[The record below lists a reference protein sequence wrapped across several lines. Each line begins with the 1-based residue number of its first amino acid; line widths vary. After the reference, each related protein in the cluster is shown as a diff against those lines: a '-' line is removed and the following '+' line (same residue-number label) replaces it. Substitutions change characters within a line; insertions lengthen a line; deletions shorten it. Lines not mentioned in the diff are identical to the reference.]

1 MSDDGRIS
9 RFEELVVW
17 QQARLLVREVYE
29 ATQRG
34 PFSRDFGLS
43 RQIQRAAVSIPSN
56 VAEGFERNNP
66 AEFHQAL
73 SIAKGSCA
81 EVRTQLYL
89 ALDLGYITDDE
100 FRTLM
105 ARAESIGRLLG
116 ALRVTVARARD
127 RKRTNA
133 QGRPPG

>member
-1 MSDDGRIS
+1 MIDDGRIS

-17 QQARLLVREVYE
+17 QQARVVVKEIYE

-34 PFSRDFGLS
+34 AFSRDFGLS
-43 RQIQRAAVSIPSN
+43 HQIQRAAVSVPSN
-56 VAEGFERNNP
+56 IAEGFERNNP

-81 EVRTQLYL
+81 EMRTQLYL
-89 ALDLGYITDDE
+89 ALDLGYITGDE
-100 FRTLM
+100 FRSLM
-105 ARAESIGRLLG
+105 ERAETVGRLLG

-127 RKRTNA
+127 RKRAADRSPTRN
-133 QGRPPG
+133 